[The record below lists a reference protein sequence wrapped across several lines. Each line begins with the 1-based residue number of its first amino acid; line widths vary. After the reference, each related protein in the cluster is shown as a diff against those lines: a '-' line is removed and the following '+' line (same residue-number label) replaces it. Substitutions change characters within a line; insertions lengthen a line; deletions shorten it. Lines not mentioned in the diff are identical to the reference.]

1 MKNKL
6 KELLRISAFG
16 LIFTSFSS
24 VIAMLPESSR
34 SNSNSES
41 SRFDVSEEEEE
52 EEAVYNPKKRTVS
65 FVEPERSQ
73 NRRPEQGQNDAPAQ
87 LFSIDPERIQ
97 QNNHERKNSSP
108 FEEGFGVDLSEL
120 NKSREH
126 NSPQEN
132 DSDDDIPGRS
142 PSRRAMKAPKTQNPI
157 PPKSVTPGRRGFPIQ
172 KTVSQSAGKI

>member
-24 VIAMLPESSR
+24 VVGMLPESR

-41 SRFDVSEEEEE
+41 SSFDVSEEEEE
-52 EEAVYNPKKRTVS
+52 EEGFYDPKRRSVS
-65 FVEPERSQ
+65 FVEPERDR
-73 NRRPEQGQNDAPAQ
+73 NRRPEQGQNDVPAR
-87 LFSIDPERIQ
+87 LSSIDTEKIQ

-108 FEEGFGVDLSEL
+108 FEEGFSADLSEL
-120 NKSREH
+120 NGSREP
-126 NSPQEN
+126 NFSQEN

-142 PSRRAMKAPKTQNPI
+142 PSGRAMKAPKTQNPI

-172 KTVSQSAGKI
+172 RTVSQSAGKI

>member
-6 KELLRISAFG
+6 KELLMVSAFG

-24 VIAMLPESSR
+24 VIGMLPGSR

-87 LFSIDPERIQ
+87 LFSIDPEKIQ

-120 NKSREH
+120 NKSREP
-126 NSPQEN
+126 NFSQEN

-142 PSRRAMKAPKTQNPI
+142 SSRRAMEAQKTQKPI
-157 PPKSVTPGRRGFPIQ
+157 PPTVTPGRRGFPIQ
-172 KTVSQSAGKI
+172 RTFSKPAGKK

>member
-24 VIAMLPESSR
+24 VIGMLPESR
-34 SNSNSES
+34 SDSNSES
-41 SRFDVSEEEEE
+41 SSFDVYEEEEE
-52 EEAVYNPKKRTVS
+52 EDLYDSKRRSVS
-65 FVEPERSQ
+65 FVEPERDQ
-73 NRRPEQGQNDAPAQ
+73 NRGPERGQNDVQAQ
-87 LFSIDPERIQ
+87 LFSIDPEKIQ

-142 PSRRAMKAPKTQNPI
+142 PSRRAMEAPKTQNPI
-157 PPKSVTPGRRGFPIQ
+157 PPESVTPGRRGFPIQ
-172 KTVSQSAGKI
+172 RTVSQSAEKK